1 MEDKWIR
8 FADEADYNLSE
19 IMRDHNCSLE
29 EAEEIAEEW
38 FSEREPRKT
47 IYNDGNILASRKT
60 IYSEANILDTEYD
73 ILDTERKPEELTVPF
88 KPEEVM
94 DFNKEYSMEKIVSL
108 IDRLKEMKSQNNIES
123 IFIDKDSSVTIKF

>member
-8 FADEADYNLSE
+8 FVDEADYNLSE
-19 IMRDHNCSLE
+19 IMRVRNCSLE
-29 EAEEIAEEW
+29 EAQEIAEEW

-73 ILDTERKPEELTVPF
+73 IPDTGLDIGLTVPF
-88 KPEEVM
+88 KPEEII
-94 DFNKEYSMEKIVSL
+94 DINEEYTMQKVVSL
-108 IDRLKEMKSQNNIES
+108 IDSLKEMKSQNNIES
-123 IFIDKDSSVTIKF
+123 IFIDKDSSITIKF

>member
-19 IMRDHNCSLE
+19 IMRVRGCSLE

-38 FSEREPRKT
+38 FGERVPEKT
-47 IYNDGNILASRKT
+47 TN
-60 IYSEANILDTEYD
+60 YSSDSVLDTK
-73 ILDTERKPEELTVPF
+73 RKPEELRVPF

-94 DFNKEYSMEKIVSL
+94 NFDKEYSMEKIVSF
-108 IDRLKEMKSQNNIES
+108 IDSLKEMKSQNNIES

>member
-8 FADEADYNLSE
+8 FVDEADYNLSE
-19 IMRDHNCSLE
+19 IMRDRGCSLE
-29 EAEEIAEEW
+29 EAQEIAEEW

-73 ILDTERKPEELTVPF
+73 IPDTGLDLGLTVPF
-88 KPEEVM
+88 KPEEII
-94 DFNKEYSMEKIVSL
+94 DINEEYTMQKVVSL

>member
-8 FADEADYNLSE
+8 LVDEADYNLSE
-19 IMRDHNCSLE
+19 IMRDRGCSLE
-29 EAEEIAEEW
+29 EAQEIAEEW

-60 IYSEANILDTEYD
+60 IYSEANIPDTEYD
-73 ILDTERKPEELTVPF
+73 IPETGLDLGLTVPF

-94 DFNKEYSMEKIVSL
+94 DINEEYTMQKVVSL
-108 IDRLKEMKSQNNIES
+108 IDSLKKMKSQNNIES
-123 IFIDKDSSVTIKF
+123 IFIDKDGSVTIKF

>member
-8 FADEADYNLSE
+8 FVDEADYNLSE
-19 IMRDHNCSLE
+19 IMRDRGCSLE

-73 ILDTERKPEELTVPF
+73 IPETGLDLGLTVPF
-88 KPEEVM
+88 KPEEII
-94 DFNKEYSMEKIVSL
+94 DINEEYTMQKVVSL
-108 IDRLKEMKSQNNIES
+108 IDSLKEMKSQNNIES
-123 IFIDKDSSVTIKF
+123 IFIDKDGSVTIKF

>member
-8 FADEADYNLSE
+8 FADEVDYNLSE
-19 IMRDHNCSLE
+19 IMRVRNCSLE
-29 EAEEIAEEW
+29 EAQEIAEEW

-73 ILDTERKPEELTVPF
+73 IPETGLDLGLTVPF

-94 DFNKEYSMEKIVSL
+94 DINEEYTMQKVVSL
-108 IDRLKEMKSQNNIES
+108 IDSLKEMKSQNNIES
-123 IFIDKDSSVTIKF
+123 IFIDKDGSVTIKF

>member
-8 FADEADYNLSE
+8 LVDEADYNLSE
-19 IMRDHNCSLE
+19 IMRDRGCSLE
-29 EAEEIAEEW
+29 EAQEIAEEW

-73 ILDTERKPEELTVPF
+73 IPDTGLDIGLTVPF
-88 KPEEVM
+88 KPEEII
-94 DFNKEYSMEKIVSL
+94 DINEEYTMQKVVSL
-108 IDRLKEMKSQNNIES
+108 IDSLKEMKSQNNIES
-123 IFIDKDSSVTIKF
+123 IFIDKDGSVTIKF

>member
-8 FADEADYNLSE
+8 LVDEADYNLSE

-29 EAEEIAEEW
+29 EAQEIAEEW

-60 IYSEANILDTEYD
+60 IYSEANIPDTEYD
-73 ILDTERKPEELTVPF
+73 IPETGLDLGLTVPF

-94 DFNKEYSMEKIVSL
+94 DINEEYTMQKVVSL
-108 IDRLKEMKSQNNIES
+108 IDSLKEMKSQNNIES

>member
-8 FADEADYNLSE
+8 LVDEADYNLSE
-19 IMRDHNCSLE
+19 IMRVRGCSLE

-47 IYNDGNILASRKT
+47 IYNDGDILASRKT
-60 IYSEANILDTEYD
+60 IYRDSDILDTEYD
-73 ILDTERKPEELTVPF
+73 IPDTGLDIGLTVPF
-88 KPEEVM
+88 KPEEVI
-94 DFNKEYSMEKIVSL
+94 DINEEYTMQKVVSL
-108 IDRLKEMKSQNNIES
+108 IDSLKEMKSRNNIES